1 MNGGDSLKKRPTSV
15 KRIPGP
21 RMMALPSR
29 FFCAPMAE
37 LTTPPCAKPSGLR
50 RRGRAVLRDAFG
62 RRNRRPFEAQR
73 APYPQARFRGPFV
86 YQIVGTEAA
95 VMADA
100 ARSSRIA
107 AAGRW
112 TSTWA
117 ARPPT
122 SLRPA
127 PARGCS
133 RTRNRAR
140 RSCALPRGV
149 SIKLSVKMRAGY
161 DSSDPVRLVEFAR
174 MLESE
179 GWDHITL
186 HPRHGRLGF
195 RRKADW
201 KLVALLKKSLGVPV
215 IGNGDITSP
224 AGAVA
229 RLRETGCDAVM
240 IGREAVKS
248 PWIFMLCTEL
258 LAAPGR
264 AHHRRTRYLHN
275 GAPQT
280 ARLAPRG
287 TCTKARPSLR
297 VLFFEERLFLPRA
310 VHPHTKKKR
319 RSTGWPL
326 AQRSTT
332 TRIPMR
338 RPRHT
343 PRGNSRR

>member
-1 MNGGDSLKKRPTSV
+1 
-15 KRIPGP
+15 
-21 RMMALPSR
+21 MMTLPSR

-37 LTTPPCAKPSGLR
+37 LTTPALR
-50 RRGRAVLRDAFG
+50 ETIKGFGGEVVLCSEMLSAAAIVARSRHNEPLILKRD
-62 RRNRRPFEAQR
+62 FEE
-73 APYPQARFRGPFV
+73 PFV

-95 VMADA
+95 VMAEA
-100 ARSSRIA
+100 ARM
-107 AAGRW
+107 
-112 TSTWA
+112 
-117 ARPPT
+117 
-122 SLRPA
+122 LQD
-127 PARGCS
+127 RGCWAVNINMGCS
-133 RTRNRAR
+133 APDIARTGAGARLLENPERAR
-140 RSCALPRGV
+140 EIVRACRGAL

-179 GWDHITL
+179 GVDHITL

-258 LAAPGR
+258 LAGVGGTHTIDVRDIFITVLHKLRDSLP
-264 AHHRRTRYLHN
+264 AHLHKSRGHRFAFYFSKNAYFGHE
-275 GAPQT
+275 
-280 ARLAPRG
+280 
-287 TCTKARPSLR
+287 
-297 VLFFEERLFLPRA
+297 LF
-310 VHPHTKKKR
+310 
-319 RSTGWPL
+319 
-326 AQRSTT
+326 
-332 TRIPMR
+332 TRIRKEPEIDGMIAR
-338 RPRHT
+338 VREYYDAHPDEATLVIRPAEIREDEDA
-343 PRGNSRR
+343 S